1 MAPKASKVQS
11 FILHTLVPIIC
22 SIVVG
27 YIFYQDAI
35 FDVHYG
41 SFQFVWSAVV
51 ASVFYYLLA
60 YLRLRDAL
68 LGLLVLFLLT
78 LVTTGST
85 RPTYIL
91 RDIFYVAAIGTSV
104 FLYFTYFKRGASS
117 NYGYTAVVL
126 AGLYGLIY
134 AVASV
139 LLLGVD
145 QAFALEGTA
154 GRMMTQ
160 TIHTT
165 AGFGLLIGFAVGAGI
180 TLADR
185 MPLMRSHKTAQSV

>member
-11 FILHTLVPIIC
+11 FILHALVPIIC

-27 YIFYQDAI
+27 YIFYQDEI
-35 FDVHYG
+35 FDRHYG

-51 ASVFYYLLA
+51 ASIFYYLLA

-78 LVTTGST
+78 LVTTAST
-85 RPTYIL
+85 RPAYIL
-91 RDIFYVAAIGTSV
+91 RDIFYVAAIGASV
-104 FLYFTYFKRGASS
+104 FVYFTYFKSGASS

-139 LLLGVD
+139 ILLGVD
-145 QAFALEGTA
+145 QAIALEGIA
-154 GRMMTQ
+154 GRMMTT

-180 TLADR
+180 TIGDR
-185 MPLMRSHKTAQSV
+185 LLSLRGQRVTHGT